1 MGFFYLCMP
10 PIISVAIL
18 VGFPVSEYHV
28 SESNVTMQLRLT
40 ASEKSE
46 FDYKVYLMLTD
57 ITTSKLQ

>member
-1 MGFFYLCMP
+1 MGYFYLCMP
-10 PIISVAIL
+10 RIISVAIL

-28 SESNVTMQLRLT
+28 SESNVTMQLSLT

-46 FDYKVYLMLTD
+46 FDYTVYLMLTD